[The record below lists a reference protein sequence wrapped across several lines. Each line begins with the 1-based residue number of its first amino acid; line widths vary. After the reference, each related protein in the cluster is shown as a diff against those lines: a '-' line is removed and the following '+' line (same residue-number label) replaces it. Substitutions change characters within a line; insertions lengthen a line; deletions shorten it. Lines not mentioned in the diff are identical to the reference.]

1 MRIGVLDVGSNTA
14 QLVVADIGNGVPLP
28 VHAVKEPVR
37 LTEVVGRDGE
47 LGAEAIDRLAVAV
60 GAAVA
65 QARHFEV
72 RELFA
77 YATAVVRDAPNRDA
91 ALAEIHARTGVRLG
105 TLSGTEEAELTFLAV
120 RRWMGWRAGP
130 LLLLDIGGGSAEIA
144 YGHDLTPEFA
154 VSLPI
159 GAARITRER
168 LADDPPRPAKVE
180 KTRRYLRRELGEVAT
195 RMRWDA
201 PQTAVATSRTFQ
213 QLAQL
218 CGAPPPGRGLFV
230 PRVLRRVDLAGQIG
244 RLGALTAAKRARL
257 PGISAPRARQ
267 SLAGALVAH
276 TMMDMFGLDEVSLC
290 PWALREGILLRR
302 VESAQSWADRALTL
316 SPGDAD
322 VIQLSA
328 ARKG

>member
-14 QLVVADIGNGVPLP
+14 QLVVTDVGDGVPLP

-37 LTEVVGRDGE
+37 LAEVVGRDGE
-47 LGAEAIDRLAVAV
+47 LGSEAIDRLATAV
-60 GAAVA
+60 GAAA
-65 QARHFEV
+65 GRARRWEV

-91 ALAEIHARTGVRLG
+91 ALGEIEARTGVRLG

-144 YGHDLTPEFA
+144 YGHDLTPSFA

-168 LADDPPRPAKVE
+168 LRDDPPEGKKIDKV
-180 KTRRYLRRELGEVAT
+180 RCYLRRELGEVAS
-195 RMRWDA
+195 RMQWDA
-201 PQTAVATSRTFQ
+201 PRTAVATSRTFQ

-218 CGAPPPGRGLFV
+218 CGAPSLRQGPFV
-230 PRVLRRVDLAGQIG
+230 PRVLRRDELARQIG
-244 RLGALTAAKRARL
+244 RLGALTADKRARL

-276 TMMDMFGLDEVSLC
+276 TMLDMFGLDEVTIC

-302 VESAQSWADRALTL
+302 VESADSWADRALTL
-316 SPGDAD
+316 TANRR
-322 VIQLSA
+322 LKSA
-328 ARKG
+328 

>member
-14 QLVVADIGNGVPLP
+14 QLVVADVGDGVPLP
-28 VHAVKEPVR
+28 VHAIKEPVR
-37 LTEVVGRDGE
+37 LAEVIGRDGA
-47 LGAEAIDRLAVAV
+47 LCAEAIDRLATAV

-65 QARHFEV
+65 QARRWEV
-72 RELFA
+72 QELFA

-91 ALAEIHARTGVRLG
+91 ALAGIEARTGVRLG

-144 YGHDLTPEFA
+144 YGHDLAPSFA

-168 LADDPPRPAKVE
+168 LRGDPPRSAKVD
-180 KTRRYLRRELGEVAT
+180 KVRGYLRRELGEVAS

-201 PQTAVATSRTFQ
+201 PRTAVATSRTFQ

-218 CGAPPPGRGLFV
+218 CGAPPLRHGLFV
-230 PRVLRRVDLAGQIG
+230 PRVLRREELARQIG

-276 TMMDMFGLDEVSLC
+276 TMLDMFGLDEVTIC

-302 VESAQSWADRALTL
+302 VESAGSWAGRALTL
-316 SPGDAD
+316 AEPAGTA
-322 VIQLSA
+322 
-328 ARKG
+328 